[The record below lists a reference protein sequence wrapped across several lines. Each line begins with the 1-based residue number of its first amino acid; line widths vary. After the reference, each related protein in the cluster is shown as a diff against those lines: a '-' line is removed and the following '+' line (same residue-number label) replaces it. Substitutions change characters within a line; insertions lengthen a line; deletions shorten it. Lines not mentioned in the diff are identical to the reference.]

1 MKRSQRPHHTGESRH
16 IPKLKPHLNHQ
27 LDMEVFMLEKKE
39 YTSFLVTILVIAI
52 TLAVTTINALRGLG
66 YI

>member
-1 MKRSQRPHHTGESRH
+1 
-16 IPKLKPHLNHQ
+16 
-27 LDMEVFMLEKKE
+27 MEVFMLEKKE

-52 TLAVTTINALRGLG
+52 TLAVTTINAPRGLG

>member
-1 MKRSQRPHHTGESRH
+1 
-16 IPKLKPHLNHQ
+16 
-27 LDMEVFMLEKKE
+27 MEVFMLEKKE